1 MLRKGLEPSSQRH
14 THLKRTCIPIPSP
27 QHHND
32 LTIVICSAIARKIW
46 LFTNQPQYTVLKT
59 HLSSISYQMFK
70 TLLQDY
76 KLAMKTKSEPKK
88 SVLNYLLAQIKNK
101 TIELQRE
108 PNDEEILSLIKKEV
122 KSIQESLSFLQKTNK
137 SELIQEELTK
147 KAILESYLPTTLN
160 EKDSRIL
167 IQQTIKTL
175 GITDLKSQR
184 GLLIK
189 TLIEKYKHQIDPTL
203 INQLINTML

>member
-1 MLRKGLEPSSQRH
+1 
-14 THLKRTCIPIPSP
+14 
-27 QHHND
+27 
-32 LTIVICSAIARKIW
+32 
-46 LFTNQPQYTVLKT
+46 
-59 HLSSISYQMFK
+59 MFRQ
-70 TLLQDY
+70 LLQDY

-137 SELIQEELTK
+137 SELIQEELIK
-147 KAILESYLPTTLN
+147 KAILESYLPATLN
-160 EKDSRIL
+160 KKDSRIL

-189 TLIEKYKHQIDPTL
+189 TLMEKYKHQIDPTL